1 MEMVK
6 GDEGAISVCQASVEE
21 IQALHRHVQARVPN
35 QRLLNSRRDLATA
48 EPSQTPA
55 WNVHCMTENPLQY
68 LAVVMGACLA
78 DLGNPPKRGWPFL
91 PFSFTMMAEE

>member
-1 MEMVK
+1 
-6 GDEGAISVCQASVEE
+6 
-21 IQALHRHVQARVPN
+21 
-35 QRLLNSRRDLATA
+35 
-48 EPSQTPA
+48 
-55 WNVHCMTENPLQY
+55 MTENLLQY